1 MNSLVSCF
9 ASAES
14 FNQPLNNW
22 KTSNVTDMSYMFY
35 AAKTFNNDLSGWD
48 VTKVEKYDDFAGD
61 LGSNSQWKDEWKPHF
76 NKN

>member
-1 MNSLVSCF
+1 
-9 ASAES
+9 
-14 FNQPLNNW
+14 
-22 KTSNVTDMSYMFY
+22 MSYMFY